1 MCERSFSLPPNAGS
15 VRFSREAIRD
25 ALAEFDEDA
34 VEAAA
39 ILTDELVT
47 NAIMHGK
54 PPIVL
59 DINEDHGTV
68 TVTVKDAGS
77 GVPVSRLAQ
86 RDALSGR
93 GLTIVD
99 SMSDGWGVDV
109 RQHGKC
115 VWFQLNLQPV
125 ALRHVD

>member
-1 MCERSFSLPPNAGS
+1 MCDRSFPLPANAGS

-25 ALAEFDEDA
+25 ALAQFDPDA

-47 NAIMHGK
+47 NAIMHGQ

-59 DINEDHGTV
+59 NISEDHGNV
-68 TVTVKDAGS
+68 TVRVRDAGS
-77 GVPVSRLAQ
+77 GVPVSRPAQ
-86 RDALSGR
+86 RGALSGR

-99 SMSDGWGVDV
+99 SMSDRWGVDI
-109 RQHGKC
+109 RQHGKS
-115 VWFQLNLQPV
+115 VWFQLNMRRVPLG
-125 ALRHVD
+125 HVG

>member
-1 MCERSFSLPPNAGS
+1 MCDRTFPLPPNAGS
-15 VRFSREAIRD
+15 VRFSREAVRD
-25 ALAEFDEDA
+25 ALAQFDQDA

-59 DINEDHGTV
+59 NISEDHGQV
-68 TVTVKDAGS
+68 TVRVGDGDPE
-77 GVPVSRLAQ
+77 VPVTRPARS
-86 RDALSGR
+86 DALSGR

-99 SMSDGWGVDV
+99 SMSDRWGVDV
-109 RQHGKC
+109 RRHGKS
-115 VWFQLNLQPV
+115 VWFQLNMPPV
-125 ALRHVD
+125 TLGQRR